1 MLDTVDGMFKK
12 ILIFLAVF
20 AVAIGSIFYI
30 SNSNPKV
37 PVEKKQSFA
46 DISVRSS
53 NVELKLEADILDCE
67 AKSKVMLVRDCF
79 YNAMSMALKGT
90 SPVGV
95 FDVINKLTSN
105 GNIYVARECH
115 VAGHKIGSDWVFSGS
130 DPFAA
135 VKVEEI
141 RCEGAFTH
149 GVLDAWALTKPDLIG
164 AGEMADVCDYEVGVA
179 EGSYFKKGWCWDGLG
194 HAAWVASG
202 EDYINSLSRCATID
216 SGEGRSYCVEGVYM
230 EVYEPANYERGRGLG
245 RALEELPSICSKH
258 PENWLPVEAEEDYR
272 QGCWQGA
279 GYLFTRLVTW
289 DLTENES
296 SSMIKARIDRLISL
310 CEVMG
315 EGKEV
320 CMDRLKMA
328 SAPNFYFNA
337 EALNY
342 GCSRYRETEIC
353 LDTVR
358 SAFKGISRDFDAELR
373 LTELQDKDKGGKI
386 EFKEVEWRKPP
397 VLGKDG
403 SLSASILEQI

>member
-1 MLDTVDGMFKK
+1 MLKK
-12 ILIFLAVF
+12 ILIGLGVLLATL
-20 AVAIGSIFYI
+20 GSIFYV
-30 SNSNPKV
+30 SNSNSKV
-37 PVEKKQSFA
+37 FVEKKQGFV

-53 NVELKLEADILDCE
+53 NVESKLEADILDCE
-67 AKSKVMLVRDCF
+67 AKSKVLLVRDCF

-149 GVLDAWALTKPDLIG
+149 GVLDAWALTKPDLDG
-164 AGEMADVCDYEVGVA
+164 AGKMADVCDYEVGLD

-202 EDYINSLSRCATID
+202 ENYIDALNRCATID
-216 SGEGRSYCVEGVYM
+216 SSEGRSYCVEGIYM

-245 RALEELPSICSKH
+245 RALEELPIICSKH
-258 PENWLPVEAEEDYR
+258 PVNWLPAGAEEDYR

-296 SSMIKARIDRLISL
+296 SSMIKARMDRLISL
-310 CEVMG
+310 CDMMG

-328 SAPNFYFNA
+328 SSPNFYFNA
-337 EALNY
+337 EALSY
-342 GCSRYRETEIC
+342 GCGRYRDEENC
-353 LDTVR
+353 LDAVR
-358 SAFKGISRDFDAELR
+358 SAFKGISRDFDSELR
-373 LTELQDKDKGGKI
+373 ISKLQDKGKGVKI
-386 EFKEVEWRKPP
+386 DYKEVNWRKPP
-397 VLGKDG
+397 VLGVEG
-403 SLSASILEQI
+403 TLAASILDQI